1 MRSKL
6 ICLFLVLCLA
16 TFVGIVGC
24 GKEAVEVEKKA
35 EEVEEAEGP
44 VKEALPEK
52 GRLGEPKEAVEKKA
66 EEVEEVE
73 GPKTI
78 QGPVRSIDRA
88 ANTITVS
95 GVTLDAGSV
104 DLTEIYVG
112 TWVKVTYQRDERVI
126 QSIEVLPLPF

>member
-1 MRSKL
+1 M
-6 ICLFLVLCLA
+6 LVLCLA
-16 TFVGIVGC
+16 TFIGIVGC
-24 GKEAVEVEKKA
+24 GKEAVEVEKK
-35 EEVEEAEGP
+35 
-44 VKEALPEK
+44 
-52 GRLGEPKEAVEKKA
+52 
-66 EEVEEVE
+66 VEEVE

-112 TWVKVTYQRDERVI
+112 TLVKVTYQRDEKVI